1 MFVLMCAAL
10 LCAGVRTGQV
20 QLSKLPYVHL
30 AKLYVIKYSTR
41 FSFSTVTLPLCA
53 VLNGCS
59 ECEWCNTN
67 AVVTGLGMR
76 WL

>member
-41 FSFSTVTLPLCA
+41 FSFSTVTTRQQQ
-53 VLNGCS
+53 LNGCS

-67 AVVTGLGMR
+67 AVVTGLGMW